1 MNDRELTNT
10 AFDVHDVI
18 ADIKAETG
26 ISWEQ
31 AAKTVEIAAQVQI
44 CSMLS
49 GIKNELSAIDNGI
62 DDLYCK

>member
-1 MNDRELTNT
+1 MNDRELANT
-10 AFDVHDVI
+10 AFDIHDVI

-26 ISWEQ
+26 VSWEQ
-31 AAKTVEIAAQVQI
+31 AAKAVEIAALVQI
-44 CSMLS
+44 HSKLS